1 MKNKRGEKMT
11 QKNIGNRKALRS
23 RKKISRALID
33 LMAELP
39 YSEITISKL
48 TEHAG
53 LSRRTFYR
61 NYTSKDDIINEHYYL
76 IWEDYT
82 RALKKEKDMS
92 LKNVALVFFN
102 TMQKHQELLNL
113 FNQNNLLNLFLNQV
127 SHLMIEDYS
136 TRPASSHQLDTK
148 SLTYITL
155 FVSGGFFQM
164 AKAWFDSGQKESPE
178 ELAGC
183 LENLTKIYSD

>member
-1 MKNKRGEKMT
+1 MT

-23 RKKISRALID
+23 QKKISRALID
-33 LMAELP
+33 LMAEMP

-53 LSRRTFYR
+53 LSHRTFYR
-61 NYTSKDDIINEHYYL
+61 NYTSKEDIINEYYHL
-76 IWEDYT
+76 IWEEYT
-82 RALKKEKDMS
+82 GALKKEKDMS
-92 LKNVALVFFN
+92 LRNVALVFFN
-102 TMQKHQELLNL
+102 TMQKHQDLLIL

-136 TRPASSHQLDTK
+136 KRSAYAHQMDSK
-148 SLTYITL
+148 NLTYITL
-155 FVSGGFFQM
+155 FVSGAFFQM

-178 ELAGC
+178 ELAGY
-183 LENLTKIYSD
+183 LEDLNQIYTD